1 MDKQSNKW
9 APVVSQEPVCVPPG
23 NEHCIT
29 CSDEAKPATVL
40 CVDHENGW
48 ALVQTEGA
56 TREVDITLV
65 TAVLPGDTLL
75 VHGGVAISRQ
85 SMG

>member
-1 MDKQSNKW
+1 MDKQPNKW
-9 APVVSQEPVCVPPG
+9 APVVAQERVCASPDDK
-23 NEHCIT
+23 HCAT
-29 CSDEAKPATVL
+29 CADEAQPATVL

-48 ALVQTEGA
+48 ALVQTEGT

-85 SMG
+85 